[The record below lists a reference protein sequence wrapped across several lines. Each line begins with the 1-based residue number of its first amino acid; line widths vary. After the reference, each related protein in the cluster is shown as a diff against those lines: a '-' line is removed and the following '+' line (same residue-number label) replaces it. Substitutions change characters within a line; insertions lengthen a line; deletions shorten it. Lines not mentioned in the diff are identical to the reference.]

1 VSVNVVQPA
10 GRATEGVEHDVKLL
24 SSLTLESI
32 ADAALAELAIARAEL
47 EVVLDELNRVAADPT
62 TLMTLP
68 RIFQTWGW
76 RVPASGSLGSFGN
89 SEKHGGGRSGRGMLA
104 R

>member
-1 VSVNVVQPA
+1 
-10 GRATEGVEHDVKLL
+10 
-24 SSLTLESI
+24 
-32 ADAALAELAIARAEL
+32 
-47 EVVLDELNRVAADPT
+47 
-62 TLMTLP
+62 MTLP
-68 RIFQTWGW
+68 RIFQSWGW